1 MKNPLNKRIY
11 RQIKSN
17 PFKFFSIFLTLTILI
32 IFSSSFFTAQQS
44 IKYLYYKQIDDGKVE
59 DGEFVCIDKLSNKT
73 IKSLEDLSLNV
84 YENFYFEE
92 KYNDDKTLRVFKN
105 RNRINISQIFDGRL
119 ANNDNEIAISAN
131 YARAN
136 KINIGDFL
144 KIKNKKYLVTG
155 LVSLPDYSTLL
166 KNREDIVMDTGYFG
180 VCLLSSK
187 TFDKIKDKKIVYNYS
202 YHDKFSKN
210 SKVANKRLK
219 NFGKIINKN
228 NLMIDGVTR
237 YDNKC
242 ITYIMDDMDGDVPTM
257 ISASILLFISLAFI
271 SAVQIKNLIENESP
285 IIGCLLASGYK
296 KKELLKNY
304 MAMPLFLAILASIC
318 GNFIAFTYFYKK
330 YADVYYLSFELPKFE
345 LNTNHLTFAFT
356 TILPIFI
363 YLVINFFVVYFS
375 LNHNPIDFL
384 RKNLYKKNKISKLKL
399 KNFSFMQKAKLRLI
413 LDNKLNFLAL
423 LFGIF
428 LANLLLVF
436 SLCLEPSFE
445 NYAKKMKDEMK
456 YDHIYFVKTK
466 DEKIK
471 SDMASI
477 VNVNLVNFDDKK
489 IQIYGV
495 DKNSK
500 YDNENLNELN
510 KYEVVISY
518 GLAQRF
524 NLEKN
529 DTIKV
534 LNSYNNKTNTL
545 KIKKIDDKI
554 KTLQILTNRQN
565 LNKLIGKDS
574 SYFNSYLSDKKLD
587 ISKENLITEINKKDM
602 TKFMDHF
609 FDHFKFVFKI
619 VLLVSLAFYF
629 IITSAI
635 STTIIDKSKENISYL
650 KIFGFKDR
658 EVVKIY
664 INTILFLLVIFEI
677 VLMPL
682 LNTILKFLIKI
693 SMQKLDIFVDISIP
707 NKIFAFAFFLS
718 LLTFIITQIIES
730 YKISKLDM
738 VKELKNING

>member
-73 IKSLEDLSLNV
+73 IKALEDLSLNV

-92 KYNDDKTLRVFKN
+92 KYNDDRTLRIFKN
-105 RNRINISQIFDGRL
+105 RNSINISQIFDGRL

-345 LNTNHLTFAFT
+345 LNTSYLTFAFT

-384 RKNLYKKNKISKLKL
+384 RKNLYKRNKISKLKL

-413 LDNKLNFLAL
+413 LNNKLNFLAL

-466 DEKIK
+466 DELIK

-574 SYFNSYLSDKKLD
+574 SYFNTYLSDKKLD

-619 VLLVSLAFYF
+619 VLIVSLAFYF
-629 IITSAI
+629 IITSVI

>member
-17 PFKFFSIFLTLTILI
+17 PFKFFSIFLTLTVLI

-44 IKYLYYKQIDDGKVE
+44 IKHLYYKQIDDGKVE

-73 IKSLEDLSLNV
+73 IKALEDLSLNV
-84 YENFYFEE
+84 YENFYFDEN
-92 KYNDDKTLRVFKN
+92 YHDDRTLRIFKN
-105 RNRINISQIFDGRL
+105 RNYINISQIFDGRL

-466 DEKIK
+466 DENIK

-500 YDNENLNELN
+500 YDNKNLNEL
-510 KYEVVISY
+510 KKDEVVISY

-524 NLEKN
+524 NLGKK

-619 VLLVSLAFYF
+619 VLIVSLAFYF
-629 IITSAI
+629 IITSVI

-677 VLMPL
+677 ILMPL
-682 LNTILKFLIKI
+682 LNIILKFLIKI